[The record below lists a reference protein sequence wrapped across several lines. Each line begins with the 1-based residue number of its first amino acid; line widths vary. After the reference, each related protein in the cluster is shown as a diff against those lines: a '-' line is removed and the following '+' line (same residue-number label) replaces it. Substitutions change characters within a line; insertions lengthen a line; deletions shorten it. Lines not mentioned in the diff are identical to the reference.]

1 MIRAAFFDVDNTLLN
16 IKSMFAFQRYYLDEW
31 LPRCRTLASG
41 ALTYSEFERNFE
53 LLAANHER
61 SALNRIFYEGYAGH
75 SQQGLADAARAWFAK
90 LLAHRGDGLWI
101 KPALNLAATL
111 QADGFHLVAV
121 SGSSHEILAPVLE
134 HLHFDDCLATVLET
148 DGDRLTG
155 KIVPPQMI
163 GGGKAV
169 AMQSWADKRGAQLK
183 RCVGCGDHISDLQM
197 LERVGR
203 AWVVAGDPELEREA
217 VIRDWPILRP
227 TVVPDIREV
236 HI

>member
-1 MIRAAFFDVDNTLLN
+1 MMRAAFFDVDNTLLN

-31 LPRCRTLASG
+31 LPRCPTLVCAT
-41 ALTYSEFERNFE
+41 LTYAEFERNFE
-53 LLAANHER
+53 LLAANHDR
-61 SALNRIFYEGYAGH
+61 AALNRIFYESYAGH
-75 SQQGLADAARAWFAK
+75 SQRGLADAARAWFAK

-101 KPALNLAATL
+101 QPALNLAATL
-111 QADGFHLVAV
+111 KGSGFHLVAV

-134 HLHFDDCLATVLET
+134 QLHFDDCLATKLEN

-163 GGGKAV
+163 GSGKAV
-169 AMQSWADKRGAQLK
+169 AMQRWADQRDTQLK

-197 LERVGR
+197 LESVGS
-203 AWVVAGDPELEREA
+203 AWVVAGDPELESEA
-217 VIRDWPILRP
+217 LRRGWPILRSE
-227 TVVPDIREV
+227 VEPDILQV